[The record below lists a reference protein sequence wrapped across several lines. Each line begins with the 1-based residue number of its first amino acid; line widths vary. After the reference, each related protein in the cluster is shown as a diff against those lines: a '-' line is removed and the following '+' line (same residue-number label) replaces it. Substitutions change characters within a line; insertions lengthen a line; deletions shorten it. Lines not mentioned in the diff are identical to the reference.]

1 MKCFLWLP
9 TTALLLTLG
18 AALTHAD
25 VIELPI
31 PIRQGELHGKV
42 VDPVTG
48 LVYDADARRAAGY
61 AQLRQYNIWWKQA
74 EAFLLKKEVAKA
86 LPLLQKAYASEPTLS
101 SVNELL
107 ADIYHQQKRPEDV
120 LNVLR
125 TVVYTQRYFTTSATG
140 QETIVTGQETTQMK
154 YALALL
160 DTGQWEEAVAL
171 YTKCVPAPLHWE
183 VPGYGHGNGGQDHTL
198 PDVHFSP
205 DVSDMPALRAQ
216 IHLILGSRQPQ
227 FGVASLDEKEGLLYM
242 LDHLQQTLKNDRNSL
257 DAQFLMAVVLG
268 NLERYEEAKKAFAL
282 VAKNAPRETRPEI
295 MAALAQ
301 LDIKAKIRRVYSR
314 FVPMNPEQYS
324 HLGEPFSTIG
334 PGHGEF

>member
-31 PIRQGELHGKV
+31 SIHQGELHGKV

-61 AQLRQYNIWWKQA
+61 AQLRQYSIWCNEAK
-74 EAFLLKKEVAKA
+74 AFLLKKEVAKA
-86 LPLLQKAYASEPTLS
+86 LPLLQKAYASDPNLFV
-101 SVNELL
+101 VNELL
-107 ADIYHQQKRPEDV
+107 ADIYNQQKRPEDV

-125 TVVYTQRYFTTSATG
+125 PVVYTQGYFTA
-140 QETIVTGQETTQMK
+140 IVTGQETTQMK

-160 DTGQWEEAVAL
+160 DTGHWEEAVAL

-227 FGVASLDEKEGLLYM
+227 FGVASLDEKEGWLYM
-242 LDHLQQTLKNDRNSL
+242 LDHLQHALKNDRNSL
-257 DAQFLMAVVLG
+257 DAQFLVGVVLG

-282 VAKNAPRETRPEI
+282 VAKNAPREARPEI
-295 MAALAQ
+295 MTALAQ
-301 LDIKAKIRRVYSR
+301 LDIKAKTKRVYSR
-314 FVPMNPEQYS
+314 HVPMTPEEYS
-324 HLGEPFSTIG
+324 KSVEPILVNG
-334 PGHGEF
+334 PGQREF

>member
-171 YTKCVPAPLHWE
+171 YTKCVHEPLTWIM
-183 VPGYGHGNGGQDHTL
+183 PGYSADKGSPEFKL
-198 PDVHFSP
+198 PTPHFTP
-205 DVSDMPALRAQ
+205 GYADMPGLRAQ
-216 IHLILGSRQPQ
+216 VHLILGTRQPV
-227 FGVASLDEKEGLLYM
+227 FGLAGLDQKEQLLYM
-242 LDHLQQTLKNDRNSL
+242 FDHLQQALKNDRNSL
-257 DAQFLMAVVLG
+257 EAQFLSAVALG
-268 NLERYEEAKKAFAL
+268 SMKRYEEARKAFA
-282 VAKNAPRETRPEI
+282 VVSKNAPRETRPEI
-295 MAALAQ
+295 KVAQAYFDKLEETQKNYAAQEAKRLAEQ
-301 LDIKAKIRRVYSR
+301 KA
-314 FVPMNPEQYS
+314 QA
-324 HLGEPFSTIG
+324 LGNVAP
-334 PGHGEF
+334 